1 VDPITMDYSYDR
13 RCASRGGACDSSQMS
28 SVLCHDYY
36 KEVQE
41 EVFVKEE
48 AQASDAVP
56 FEDDKDKVI
65 AIINGKIANADE
77 VLEHDILIEDGKI
90 SKVGKDIEIPEEAQ
104 IIDAKEKYVLPGL
117 IDYDARLTER
127 TGLDAEKI
135 AERTKF
141 LVQGGTTTF
150 ANLLQNP
157 DFEKA
162 SEFLATVREEENQ
175 LFCNMV
181 VKLPTHEADDVSK
194 VGQELGVTT
203 FQIPAEEVFV
213 LDDEEII
220 DLLKAL
226 KGEGRALNVDVK
238 KGALDDTILNGNSIM
253 TPNEDLEEVL
263 VRKICSLA
271 LQVDVPVCVLNV
283 CSPDS
288 LAVLADYQTKGAT
301 VYGEVLTGLPTS
313 APWDNSNLLM
323 SSYQAGL
330 HTDSTVENDVEETE
344 DWMSIIYHEMVGK
357 ERFGMSKL
365 VELTSTN
372 PAKLLN
378 LFPQKGVI
386 KENSDADLVILDP
399 MKSHHVT
406 KRSSSVFSLPQG
418 SDVYGAVDQVFVG
431 GKLVVSD
438 GQVRPMAKWGNYV
451 SLRPFPV
458 KEEAFKESLRKPL
471 ERIDR
476 PRDNV
481 QDPKDGR
488 KAWDK
493 RKCVSQG
500 EIFDRELGIYQ
511 RPLSA
516 HGVRNQQD
524 STFTVK
530 TFF

>member
-1 VDPITMDYSYDR
+1 MMDYSYDR

-56 FEDDKDKVI
+56 FEDDKDKVV
-65 AIINGKIANADE
+65 AIINGKIANADG
-77 VLEHDILIEDGKI
+77 VLEYDILIENGKI
-90 SKVGKDIEIPEEAQ
+90 SKFGKDIEIPEEAQ
-104 IIDAKEKYVLPGL
+104 IIDAKEKYVLPGV
-117 IDYDARLTER
+117 IDYDVRLTDR
-127 TGLDAEKI
+127 TGLDVETI

-141 LVQGGTTTF
+141 LVLGGTTTF

-157 DFEKA
+157 DYDK
-162 SEFLATVREEENQ
+162 SSGFLGSCRDEENQ
-175 LFCNMV
+175 MYCNMV
-181 VKLPTHEADDVSK
+181 VKLPTHEAEDVGK
-194 VGQELGVTT
+194 VEQEMGVTT
-203 FQIPAEEVFV
+203 FQIPAEEVFI

-226 KGEGRALNVDVK
+226 KSEGRVLNVDVK

-253 TPNEDLEEVL
+253 TPNEDLEEAL
-263 VRKICSLA
+263 VRKICALA
-271 LQVDVPVCVLNV
+271 LQVDVPLCLLNLAN
-283 CSPDS
+283 PDS
-288 LAVLADYQTKGAT
+288 AAVLADYQTKGAT
-301 VYGEVLTGLPTS
+301 VYGEVMTGLQTS
-313 APWDNSNLLM
+313 MPWGNSNLLM
-323 SSYQAGL
+323 SSHQAGL
-330 HTDSTVENDVEETE
+330 YTDNMVEENNGETD
-344 DWMSIIYHEMVGK
+344 DWMPIIYHEMVGK
-357 ERFGMSKL
+357 ETFDMSKL

-378 LFPQKGVI
+378 LYPQKGVI
-386 KENSDADLVILDP
+386 QENSDADLVILDP
-399 MKSHHVT
+399 MKSQQVS
-406 KRSSSVFSLPQG
+406 KRSSMVFKLPEA
-418 SDVYGAVDQVFVG
+418 SDVYGSVDKVLLD

-438 GQVRPMAKWGNYV
+438 GQLRPMAKYGNYV
-451 SLRPFPV
+451 TLQPFPV
-458 KEEAFKESLRKPL
+458 KEEVFEQTLRKPL

-481 QDPKDGR
+481 EDPKDGR

-493 RKCVSQG
+493 RKCISQG